1 MGRKVILASTSPRR
15 KELLHRIV
23 RRFEVVPST
32 VDESKIKMRSPAA
45 FARQA
50 ALAKAQE
57 VSARFPDVVVIGADT
72 IVVLGKK
79 ILGKPKN
86 RKEAFAMLQLLRGK
100 THRVITAISI
110 IDGLRH
116 KKLLWHETTR
126 VKMKRVGDD
135 LIRQYVKS
143 GLPLDKAG
151 AYGIQE
157 IEGDFI
163 EKISGDYNNVV
174 GLPLK
179 KLQITLAR
187 FVSSGKK
194 RYNK

>member
-1 MGRKVILASTSPRR
+1 MARKVILASASPRR
-15 KELLHRIV
+15 QKLLLRII
-23 RRFEVVPST
+23 RRFAVIPST
-32 VDESKIKMRSPAA
+32 VDESRIKAASPALY
-45 FARQA
+45 ARKA
-50 ALAKAQE
+50 ALSKAQE
-57 VSARFPDVVVIGADT
+57 VSARFPEAVVIGADT
-72 IVVLGKK
+72 IVVLGSK

-86 RKEAFAMLQLLRGK
+86 RKEAYAMLHLLKGRI
-100 THRVITAISI
+100 HRVITAISI
-110 IDGLRH
+110 IDGLKH